1 MDKVEI
7 KRVALKDIEQFQNI
21 GGQTFCETFI
31 EKG

>member
-7 KRVALKDIEQFQNI
+7 KRVALKYIEQLQNI
-21 GGQTFCETFI
+21 VGQTFCETFI